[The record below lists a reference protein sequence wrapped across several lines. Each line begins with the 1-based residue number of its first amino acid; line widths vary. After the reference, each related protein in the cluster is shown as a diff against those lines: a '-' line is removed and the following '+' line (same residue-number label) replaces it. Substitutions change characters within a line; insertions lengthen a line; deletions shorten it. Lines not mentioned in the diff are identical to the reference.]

1 MSPSGVAILVT
12 VDPSVAIPVM
22 ELHTE
27 PTAYLGETDR
37 ESLGV
42 AGRVGGVMYRVGESY
57 GGVPQ
62 RRLDRGDLSRVE
74 HPLAAPVLLQ
84 Q

>member
-1 MSPSGVAILVT
+1 
-12 VDPSVAIPVM
+12 
-22 ELHTE
+22 
-27 PTAYLGETDR
+27 
-37 ESLGV
+37 
-42 AGRVGGVMYRVGESY
+42 MYRAGESY